1 MLQSLASLDVNRE
14 TASQYHG
21 GQWSA
26 MYAFASTGT
35 ITSGL
40 VSEILEAARPTYGK
54 EYFKL
59 MCFYAAVA
67 ESPTIE
73 NIEEVYEFWHRTKR
87 DHRGMPLKVRRN
99 GKIKLWK
106 TRPEKFRAPVKY
118 GLKECFYL
126 TEETIGNWV
135 CQSPI

>member
-40 VSEILEAARPTYGK
+40 VREILEAARPTRGK
-54 EYFKL
+54 EYFSL
-59 MCFYAAVA
+59 MRFYAAVS

-87 DHRGMPLKVRRN
+87 DYRGMPLKVRRN

-106 TRPEKFRAPVKY
+106 TRP
-118 GLKECFYL
+118 
-126 TEETIGNWV
+126 
-135 CQSPI
+135 